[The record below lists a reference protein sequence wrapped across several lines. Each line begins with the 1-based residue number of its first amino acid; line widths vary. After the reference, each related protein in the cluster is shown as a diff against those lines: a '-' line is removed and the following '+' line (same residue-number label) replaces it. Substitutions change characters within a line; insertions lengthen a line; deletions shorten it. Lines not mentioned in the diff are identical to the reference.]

1 MPTEPKTEP
10 QRDVGGIVVA
20 ALFILL
26 GCLAWWDTFDYTDA
40 DSFVFPRTVASVMI
54 VLCIAVI
61 VYSLIRPIT
70 SEQAQPGSIAR
81 RAGLVVAM
89 LGAAAL
95 MPFLG
100 FLLSGLISYL
110 CILVLAMY
118 DPWTRLR
125 LIVYPLVATA
135 VVVGFHFL
143 FLKVFLVPLPV
154 GSWFQG

>member
-1 MPTEPKTEP
+1 MPTEPKSEP
-10 QRDVGGIVVA
+10 QRDVGGIVIA

-54 VLCIAVI
+54 VLSLALIAVNL
-61 VYSLIRPIT
+61 VKPVAP
-70 SEQAQPGSIAR
+70 EQAQPGSTAR
-81 RAGLVVAM
+81 RIGLVGAM
-89 LGAAAL
+89 LGAGAL

-100 FLLSGLISYL
+100 FLISGLLAYI
-110 CILVLAMY
+110 CILALAMY

-125 LIVYPLVATA
+125 LIVYPLVGAA

-154 GSWFQG
+154 GSLFQG